1 MASLGC
7 YLEVRHRYPEAAM
20 MGTGNLTEPERELVA
35 SRLRDRYGPHPAA
48 ITWTKAANQGAVT
61 GMCNEGE
68 A

>member
-1 MASLGC
+1 
-7 YLEVRHRYPEAAM
+7 M